1 MIRDCDCG
9 GNLIC
14 YHSKIGMLT
23 THSQISWEGE
33 IDELLDQVISDK
45 DPIYGVSNKV
55 FRANV
60 KSFLRSKI
68 EEARK
73 LNDEERLA
81 IRDRAYKTAYD
92 DAREIYY
99 REGVEAVKEK
109 LRYMKPCD
117 CTTHQRC
124 NYHLEQAQ
132 NKMPRATKI

>member
-1 MIRDCDCG
+1 M
-9 GNLIC
+9 N
-14 YHSKIGMLT
+14 
-23 THSQISWEGE
+23 SQISWETIE
-33 IDELLDQVISDK
+33 KEFDEKFVQYGH
-45 DPIYGVSNKV
+45 PITGNFQTWKVSPP
-55 FRANV
+55 NV

-117 CTTHQRC
+117 CTTHQLC